1 MADNFDVTA
10 KIHNFAVV
18 HPNAKIGKN
27 VEIGPFTVIGE
38 NVEIDEGTIVGPSVV
53 ITGWTKIGKDCHIFQ
68 GASIGEEPQDLKFA
82 GEKSYTVIGNRTK
95 IHEFCTIHRATG
107 EGEVTKIGDD
117 CLLMAYVHVAHNCIL
132 GNNVIM
138 ANAAMVAGHVVVEDR
153 AIIGGKA
160 GVHQF
165 VRVGKQ
171 SMISGMSRNIH
182 DVVPYTIVD
191 GFPARACGLNSVGI
205 ARAGIAPANRR
216 QIKLA
221 YRLLYRSGLR
231 LKDAISAIEQEVESC
246 PEVELTLQFLRT
258 VDRGICRPAGHVDD
272 KKQEDKSSEAE
283 EVEESED

>member
-18 HPNAKIGKN
+18 HPNAKIGK
-27 VEIGPFTVIGE
+27 

-82 GEKSYTVIGNRTK
+82 GEKSYTVIGDRTK

-107 EGEVTKIGDD
+107 EGEYTRIGDD
-117 CLLMAYVHVAHNCIL
+117 CLLMAYVHVAHNCVL

-216 QIKLA
+216 SIKQA

-231 LKDAISAIEQEVESC
+231 LSEAIEAIEQDVESC
-246 PEVELTLQFLRT
+246 PEVEHMLQFLRNA
-258 VDRGICRPAGHVDD
+258 DRGICRPAGHSGD
-272 KKQEDKSSEAE
+272 KKKDDAE
-283 EVEESED
+283 E

>member
-1 MADNFDVTA
+1 
-10 KIHNFAVV
+10 
-18 HPNAKIGKN
+18 
-27 VEIGPFTVIGE
+27 
-38 NVEIDEGTIVGPSVV
+38 
-53 ITGWTKIGKDCHIFQ
+53 
-68 GASIGEEPQDLKFA
+68 
-82 GEKSYTVIGNRTK
+82 
-95 IHEFCTIHRATG
+95 
-107 EGEVTKIGDD
+107 
-117 CLLMAYVHVAHNCIL
+117 MAYVHVAHNCIL

-246 PEVELTLQFLRT
+246 PEVEHMLQFLRNA
-258 VDRGICRPAGHVDD
+258 DRGICRPAGHVGD
-272 KKQEDKSSEAE
+272 KKQGDKSSEAE

>member
-117 CLLMAYVHVAHNCIL
+117 CLLMAYVHVAFKAYVLQRLLCQPHALIVGHPTKRQRKRHVFKGSVVRHEVEGLEYKPHVLLPEKYKLGLVHSFKVLAVYDYLAAGHGLKPRQHVQKGGFAAAASAYYAAELPGHYLQVYSPQGMDVNASNPVYL
-132 GNNVIM
+132 GNVAKVNYGLLPGRFLLGGYAFHRTLLLIM
-138 ANAAMVAGHVVVEDR
+138 
-153 AIIGGKA
+153 
-160 GVHQF
+160 
-165 VRVGKQ
+165 
-171 SMISGMSRNIH
+171 
-182 DVVPYTIVD
+182 PYM
-191 GFPARACGLNSVGI
+191 AY
-205 ARAGIAPANRR
+205 
-216 QIKLA
+216 LA
-221 YRLLYRSGLR
+221 L
-231 LKDAISAIEQEVESC
+231 
-246 PEVELTLQFLRT
+246 
-258 VDRGICRPAGHVDD
+258 
-272 KKQEDKSSEAE
+272 
-283 EVEESED
+283 

>member
-132 GNNVIM
+132 ATM
-138 ANAAMVAGHVVVEDR
+138 LSWPM
-153 AIIGGKA
+153 
-160 GVHQF
+160 
-165 VRVGKQ
+165 
-171 SMISGMSRNIH
+171 
-182 DVVPYTIVD
+182 
-191 GFPARACGLNSVGI
+191 
-205 ARAGIAPANRR
+205 
-216 QIKLA
+216 
-221 YRLLYRSGLR
+221 LLWW
-231 LKDAISAIEQEVESC
+231 QVMWW
-246 PEVELTLQFLRT
+246 
-258 VDRGICRPAGHVDD
+258 
-272 KKQEDKSSEAE
+272 
-283 EVEESED
+283 

>member
-1 MADNFDVTA
+1 M
-10 KIHNFAVV
+10 V

-53 ITGWTKIGKDCHIFQ
+53 ITGWTKIGRDCHIFQ

-82 GEKSYTVIGNRTK
+82 GEKSYTVIGDRTK
-95 IHEFCTIHRATG
+95 VHEFCTIHRATG
-107 EGEVTKIGDD
+107 EGEYTRIGDD
-117 CLLMAYVHVAHNCIL
+117 CLLMAYVHVAHNCVL

-171 SMISGMSRNIH
+171 AMISGMSRNIH

-216 QIKLA
+216 SIKQA

-231 LKDAISAIEQEVESC
+231 LSEAIEAIEQEVESC
-246 PEVELTLQFLRT
+246 PEVEHMLQFLRNA
-258 VDRGICRPAGHVDD
+258 DRGICRPAGHSGD
-272 KKQEDKSSEAE
+272 KKKDDAE
-283 EVEESED
+283 E

>member
-53 ITGWTKIGKDCHIFQ
+53 ITGWTKIGMVCHIFL
-68 GASIGEEPQDLKFA
+68 GASIGEVPLDLKFA

-165 VRVGKQ
+165 VRVGKHA
-171 SMISGMSRNIH
+171 MISGMSRNIH

-205 ARAGIAPANRR
+205 ARAGIVTANRR
-216 QIKLA
+216 QIKL
-221 YRLLYRSGLR
+221 
-231 LKDAISAIEQEVESC
+231 
-246 PEVELTLQFLRT
+246 P
-258 VDRGICRPAGHVDD
+258 
-272 KKQEDKSSEAE
+272 
-283 EVEESED
+283 